1 MNRKHFF
8 IMKVNPLKYRVANR
22 NPVIIKQ
29 TEDSLVESEERY
41 RIAIEHSNDGVAI
54 VKGCY
59 HIFVNNKFLEIFGYN
74 NRDEIIGN
82 QIYITVHPDDREM
95 VISINERR
103 QRGEDVPSKY
113 EFKGIKK
120 DGTTVFIEVSAA
132 GIIYRGEPATLAY
145 LRDITEHKMM
155 NDALKESER
164 RYRDL
169 VENALVGIY
178 AADING
184 CISYINNTFS
194 IMFGFDS
201 REEMISIG
209 LASRFKNHKD
219 RRMFVKTLLKAG
231 KLNNFEL
238 ELLKK
243 DGQTINVLLN
253 ATSKDNIISGMV
265 LDITEHKLS
274 EQLLRQSEEKYR
286 NIFENAV
293 EGIFQSTEDGRFLSV
308 NPALAKMYGYGSPEE
323 FIASITDIEKQLY
336 VNPWERLI
344 FKELLEKNGII
355 ERFEIQVYKKNRSKF
370 WISFN
375 ARAVK
380 DSNGLI
386 LYYEGT
392 VEDIT
397 SRKQAEE
404 EKMRLE
410 AQLRQSQR
418 MEAIGQLAGGIAHD
432 FNNVL
437 IGIKGIAM
445 RALKKT
451 PSENPLYD
459 KLELILKGAQR
470 GHDLVK
476 RILTFSRKGESN
488 FKPVR
493 VGQII
498 RETVRMMQVSVPP
511 NIEISEN
518 ILTKDDTVLA
528 DQIQIY
534 QVVLNLCF
542 NGVHAMEDKGGM
554 LKVSLADESIDPS
567 EHLQHPGLKKGDYL
581 KITVSD
587 TGRGMTPET
596 IKRIFDPFFT
606 TKRPEDG
613 TGLGLSVVKS
623 IVKEHNGLI
632 TVSSELSKGTS
643 FCVYLSKHH

>member
-1 MNRKHFF
+1 
-8 IMKVNPLKYRVANR
+8 MKVNPLKYRVANR

-54 VKGCY
+54 VKGYY

>member
-1 MNRKHFF
+1 
-8 IMKVNPLKYRVANR
+8 MKVNPLKYRVANR

-293 EGIFQSTEDGRFLSV
+293 EGIFQSTEDGRYLSV

-355 ERFEIQVYKKNRSKF
+355 ERFEIQAYKKNRSKI
-370 WISFN
+370 WISLN

-518 ILTKDDTVLA
+518 VLTKDDTVLA

-643 FCVYLSKHH
+643 FCVYLSKNH

>member
-1 MNRKHFF
+1 
-8 IMKVNPLKYRVANR
+8 MKVNPLKYRVANR

-29 TEDSLVESEERY
+29 TEDSLLESEERY

-103 QRGEDVPSKY
+103 QKGEDVPSKY

-184 CISYINNTFS
+184 RISYINNTFS
-194 IMFGFDS
+194 SMFGFDS

-219 RRMFVKTLLKAG
+219 RRVFVKTLLKAG
-231 KLNNFEL
+231 KLSNFEL

-293 EGIFQSTEDGRFLSV
+293 EGIFQSTEDGRYLSV

-323 FIASITDIEKQLY
+323 VIAGITDIEKQLY

-542 NGVHAMEDKGGM
+542 NGVHAMEDKGGA
-554 LKVSLADESIDPS
+554 LKVSLADESVDPS

>member
-1 MNRKHFF
+1 
-8 IMKVNPLKYRVANR
+8 MKVNPLKYRVANR

-293 EGIFQSTEDGRFLSV
+293 EGIFQSTEDGRYLSV

-518 ILTKDDTVLA
+518 VLTKDDTVLA

-542 NGVHAMEDKGGM
+542 NGVHAMEDKGGA
-554 LKVSLADESIDPS
+554 LKVSLADESVDPS

-596 IKRIFDPFFT
+596 IERIFDPFFT

-643 FCVYLSKHH
+643 FCVYLSKNH

>member
-1 MNRKHFF
+1 
-8 IMKVNPLKYRVANR
+8 MKVNPLKYRVANR

-120 DGTTVFIEVSAA
+120 DGTTVFVEVSAA

-184 CISYINNTFS
+184 RISYINNTFS
-194 IMFGFDS
+194 SMFGFDS

-219 RRMFVKTLLKAG
+219 RRVFVKTLLKAG
-231 KLNNFEL
+231 KLSNFEL

-293 EGIFQSTEDGRFLSV
+293 EGIFQSTEDGRYLSV

-323 FIASITDIEKQLY
+323 VIAGITDIEKQLY

-518 ILTKDDTVLA
+518 VLTKDDTVLA

-542 NGVHAMEDKGGM
+542 NGVHAMEDKGGA
-554 LKVSLADESIDPS
+554 LKVSLADESVDPS

-596 IKRIFDPFFT
+596 IERIFDPFFT

-643 FCVYLSKHH
+643 FCVYLSKNH

>member
-1 MNRKHFF
+1 
-8 IMKVNPLKYRVANR
+8 MKVNPLKYRVANR

-643 FCVYLSKHH
+643 FCVYLSKNH

>member
-1 MNRKHFF
+1 
-8 IMKVNPLKYRVANR
+8 MKVNPLKYRVANR

-29 TEDSLVESEERY
+29 TEDSLLESEERY

>member
-1 MNRKHFF
+1 
-8 IMKVNPLKYRVANR
+8 
-22 NPVIIKQ
+22 
-29 TEDSLVESEERY
+29 
-41 RIAIEHSNDGVAI
+41 
-54 VKGCY
+54 
-59 HIFVNNKFLEIFGYN
+59 
-74 NRDEIIGN
+74 
-82 QIYITVHPDDREM
+82 
-95 VISINERR
+95 
-103 QRGEDVPSKY
+103 
-113 EFKGIKK
+113 
-120 DGTTVFIEVSAA
+120 
-132 GIIYRGEPATLAY
+132 
-145 LRDITEHKMM
+145 
-155 NDALKESER
+155 
-164 RYRDL
+164 
-169 VENALVGIY
+169 
-178 AADING
+178 
-184 CISYINNTFS
+184 
-194 IMFGFDS
+194 MFGFDS

-219 RRMFVKTLLKAG
+219 RRVFVKTLLKAG
-231 KLNNFEL
+231 KLSNFEL

-293 EGIFQSTEDGRFLSV
+293 EGIFQSTEDGRYLSV

-323 FIASITDIEKQLY
+323 VIAGITDIEKQLY

>member
-1 MNRKHFF
+1 
-8 IMKVNPLKYRVANR
+8 MKVNPLKYRVANR

-219 RRMFVKTLLKAG
+219 RRVFVKTLLKAG
-231 KLNNFEL
+231 KLSNFEL

-323 FIASITDIEKQLY
+323 VIAGITDIEKQLY

-518 ILTKDDTVLA
+518 VLTKDDTVLA

>member
-1 MNRKHFF
+1 
-8 IMKVNPLKYRVANR
+8 MKVNPLKYRVANR

-184 CISYINNTFS
+184 RISYINNTFS
-194 IMFGFDS
+194 SMFGFDS

-219 RRMFVKTLLKAG
+219 RRVFVKTLLKAG
-231 KLNNFEL
+231 KLSNFEL

-293 EGIFQSTEDGRFLSV
+293 EGIFQSTEDGRYLSV

-323 FIASITDIEKQLY
+323 VIAGITDIEKQLY

-355 ERFEIQVYKKNRSKF
+355 ERFEIQAYKKNRSKI
-370 WISFN
+370 WISLN

-518 ILTKDDTVLA
+518 VLTKDDTVLA

-542 NGVHAMEDKGGM
+542 NGVHAMEDKGGA
-554 LKVSLADESIDPS
+554 LKVSLADESVDPS

-596 IKRIFDPFFT
+596 IERIFDPFFT

-643 FCVYLSKHH
+643 FCVYLSKNH

>member
-1 MNRKHFF
+1 
-8 IMKVNPLKYRVANR
+8 MKVNPLKYRVANR

-59 HIFVNNKFLEIFGYN
+59 HIFVNNKFLEIFGYDS
-74 NRDEIIGN
+74 RDEILGN

-103 QRGEDVPSKY
+103 QKGEDVPSKY

-120 DGTTVFIEVSAA
+120 DGTTVFVEVSAA

-184 CISYINNTFS
+184 RISYINNTFS
-194 IMFGFDS
+194 SMFGFDS

-293 EGIFQSTEDGRFLSV
+293 EGIFQSTEDGRYLSV

-355 ERFEIQVYKKNRSKF
+355 ERFEIQAYKKNRSKI
-370 WISFN
+370 WISLN

-518 ILTKDDTVLA
+518 VLTKDDTVLA

-542 NGVHAMEDKGGM
+542 NGVHAMEDKGGA
-554 LKVSLADESIDPS
+554 LKVSLADESVDPS

-596 IKRIFDPFFT
+596 IERIFDPFFT

-643 FCVYLSKHH
+643 FCVYLSKNH

>member
-1 MNRKHFF
+1 
-8 IMKVNPLKYRVANR
+8 MKVNPLKYRVANR

-103 QRGEDVPSKY
+103 QKGEDVPSKY

-120 DGTTVFIEVSAA
+120 DGTTVFVEVSAA

-184 CISYINNTFS
+184 RISYINNTFS
-194 IMFGFDS
+194 SMFGFDS

-219 RRMFVKTLLKAG
+219 RRVFVKTLLKAG
-231 KLNNFEL
+231 KLSNFEL

-293 EGIFQSTEDGRFLSV
+293 EGIFQSTEDGRYLSV

-323 FIASITDIEKQLY
+323 VIAGITDIEKQLY

-518 ILTKDDTVLA
+518 VLTKDDTVLA

-542 NGVHAMEDKGGM
+542 NGVHAMEDKGGA
-554 LKVSLADESIDPS
+554 LKVSLADESVDPS

>member
-1 MNRKHFF
+1 
-8 IMKVNPLKYRVANR
+8 MKVNPLKYRVANR

-184 CISYINNTFS
+184 RISYINNTFS

>member
-1 MNRKHFF
+1 
-8 IMKVNPLKYRVANR
+8 MKVNPLKYRVANR

-29 TEDSLVESEERY
+29 TEDSLLESEERY

-120 DGTTVFIEVSAA
+120 DGTTVFVEVSAA

-184 CISYINNTFS
+184 RISYINNTFS
-194 IMFGFDS
+194 SMFGFDS

-219 RRMFVKTLLKAG
+219 RRVFVKTLLKAG
-231 KLNNFEL
+231 KLSNFEL

-293 EGIFQSTEDGRFLSV
+293 EGIFQSTEDGRYLSV

-323 FIASITDIEKQLY
+323 VIAGITDIEKQLY

-518 ILTKDDTVLA
+518 VLTKDDTVLA

-542 NGVHAMEDKGGM
+542 NGVHAMEDKGGA
-554 LKVSLADESIDPS
+554 LKVSLADESVDPS

-643 FCVYLSKHH
+643 FCVYLSKNH

>member
-1 MNRKHFF
+1 
-8 IMKVNPLKYRVANR
+8 MKVNPLKYRVANR

-29 TEDSLVESEERY
+29 TEDSLLESEERY

-274 EQLLRQSEEKYR
+274 EQLFRQSEEKYR

-542 NGVHAMEDKGGM
+542 NGVHAMEDKGGA
-554 LKVSLADESIDPS
+554 LKVSLADESVDPS

-643 FCVYLSKHH
+643 FCVYLSKNH

>member
-1 MNRKHFF
+1 
-8 IMKVNPLKYRVANR
+8 
-22 NPVIIKQ
+22 
-29 TEDSLVESEERY
+29 
-41 RIAIEHSNDGVAI
+41 
-54 VKGCY
+54 KGCY

-103 QRGEDVPSKY
+103 QKGEDVPSKY

-120 DGTTVFIEVSAA
+120 DGTTVFVEVSAA

-293 EGIFQSTEDGRFLSV
+293 EGIFQSTEDGRYLSV

-542 NGVHAMEDKGGM
+542 NGVHAMEDKGGA
-554 LKVSLADESIDPS
+554 LKVSLADESVDPS

-596 IKRIFDPFFT
+596 IERIFDPFFT

>member
-1 MNRKHFF
+1 
-8 IMKVNPLKYRVANR
+8 MKVNPLKYRVANR

-184 CISYINNTFS
+184 RISYINNTFS
-194 IMFGFDS
+194 SMFGFDS

-518 ILTKDDTVLA
+518 VLTKDDTVLA

>member
-1 MNRKHFF
+1 
-8 IMKVNPLKYRVANR
+8 MKVNPLKYRVANR

-219 RRMFVKTLLKAG
+219 RRVFVKTLLKAG
-231 KLNNFEL
+231 KLSNFEL

-293 EGIFQSTEDGRFLSV
+293 EGIFQSTENGRFLSV

-518 ILTKDDTVLA
+518 VLTKDDTVLA

-554 LKVSLADESIDPS
+554 LKVSLADESVDPS

>member
-1 MNRKHFF
+1 
-8 IMKVNPLKYRVANR
+8 MKVNPLKYRVANR

-120 DGTTVFIEVSAA
+120 DGTTVFVEVSAA

-194 IMFGFDS
+194 SMFGFDS

-219 RRMFVKTLLKAG
+219 RRVFVKTLLKAG
-231 KLNNFEL
+231 KLSNFEL

-323 FIASITDIEKQLY
+323 VIAGITDIEKQLY

-355 ERFEIQVYKKNRSKF
+355 ERFEIQAYKKNRSKF

-518 ILTKDDTVLA
+518 VLTKDDTVLA

-542 NGVHAMEDKGGM
+542 NGVHAMEDKGGA
-554 LKVSLADESIDPS
+554 LKVSLADESVDPS

-596 IKRIFDPFFT
+596 IERIFDPFFT

>member
-1 MNRKHFF
+1 
-8 IMKVNPLKYRVANR
+8 MKVNPLKYRVANR

-219 RRMFVKTLLKAG
+219 RRVFVKTLLKAG
-231 KLNNFEL
+231 KLSNFEL

-518 ILTKDDTVLA
+518 VLTKDDTVLA

-554 LKVSLADESIDPS
+554 LKVSLADESVDPS

>member
-1 MNRKHFF
+1 
-8 IMKVNPLKYRVANR
+8 MKVNPLKYRVANR

-293 EGIFQSTEDGRFLSV
+293 EGIFQSTEDGRYLSV

-323 FIASITDIEKQLY
+323 VIAGITDIEKQLY

-518 ILTKDDTVLA
+518 VLTKDDTVLA

-643 FCVYLSKHH
+643 FCVYLSKNH

>member
-1 MNRKHFF
+1 
-8 IMKVNPLKYRVANR
+8 
-22 NPVIIKQ
+22 
-29 TEDSLVESEERY
+29 
-41 RIAIEHSNDGVAI
+41 
-54 VKGCY
+54 
-59 HIFVNNKFLEIFGYN
+59 
-74 NRDEIIGN
+74 
-82 QIYITVHPDDREM
+82 
-95 VISINERR
+95 
-103 QRGEDVPSKY
+103 GEDVPSKY

-120 DGTTVFIEVSAA
+120 DGTTVFVEVSAA

-184 CISYINNTFS
+184 RISYINNTFS
-194 IMFGFDS
+194 SMFGFDS

-293 EGIFQSTEDGRFLSV
+293 EGIFQSTEDGRYLSV

-323 FIASITDIEKQLY
+323 VIAGITDIEKQLY

-518 ILTKDDTVLA
+518 VLTKDDTVLA

-542 NGVHAMEDKGGM
+542 NGVHAMEDKGGA
-554 LKVSLADESIDPS
+554 LKVSLADESVDPS

-596 IKRIFDPFFT
+596 IERIFDPFFT

-643 FCVYLSKHH
+643 FCVYLSKNH

>member
-1 MNRKHFF
+1 
-8 IMKVNPLKYRVANR
+8 MKVNPLKYRVANR

-596 IKRIFDPFFT
+596 IERIFDPFFT

>member
-103 QRGEDVPSKY
+103 QKGEDVPSKY

-120 DGTTVFIEVSAA
+120 DGTTVFVEVSAA

>member
-1 MNRKHFF
+1 
-8 IMKVNPLKYRVANR
+8 MKVNPLKYRVANR

>member
-1 MNRKHFF
+1 
-8 IMKVNPLKYRVANR
+8 MKVNPLKYRVANR

-184 CISYINNTFS
+184 RISYINNTFS
-194 IMFGFDS
+194 SMFGFDS

-293 EGIFQSTEDGRFLSV
+293 EGIFQSTEDGRYLSV

>member
-1 MNRKHFF
+1 
-8 IMKVNPLKYRVANR
+8 MKVNPLKYRVANR

-103 QRGEDVPSKY
+103 QKGEDVPSKY

-120 DGTTVFIEVSAA
+120 DGTTVFVEVSAA

-596 IKRIFDPFFT
+596 IERIFDPFFT

>member
-1 MNRKHFF
+1 
-8 IMKVNPLKYRVANR
+8 
-22 NPVIIKQ
+22 
-29 TEDSLVESEERY
+29 
-41 RIAIEHSNDGVAI
+41 
-54 VKGCY
+54 
-59 HIFVNNKFLEIFGYN
+59 
-74 NRDEIIGN
+74 
-82 QIYITVHPDDREM
+82 
-95 VISINERR
+95 
-103 QRGEDVPSKY
+103 GEDVPSKY

>member
-1 MNRKHFF
+1 
-8 IMKVNPLKYRVANR
+8 MKVNPLKYRVANR

-120 DGTTVFIEVSAA
+120 DGTTVFVEVSAA

>member
-1 MNRKHFF
+1 
-8 IMKVNPLKYRVANR
+8 MKVNPLKYRVANR

-219 RRMFVKTLLKAG
+219 RRVFVKTLLKAG
-231 KLNNFEL
+231 KLSNFEL

>member
-1 MNRKHFF
+1 
-8 IMKVNPLKYRVANR
+8 MKVNPLKYRVANR

-355 ERFEIQVYKKNRSKF
+355 ERFEIQAYKKNRSKI
-370 WISFN
+370 WISLN

>member
-1 MNRKHFF
+1 
-8 IMKVNPLKYRVANR
+8 MKVNPLKYRVANR

-103 QRGEDVPSKY
+103 QKGEDVPSKY

>member
-1 MNRKHFF
+1 
-8 IMKVNPLKYRVANR
+8 MKVNPLKYRVANR

-103 QRGEDVPSKY
+103 QKGEDVPSKY

-184 CISYINNTFS
+184 RISYINNTFS
-194 IMFGFDS
+194 SMFGFDS

-219 RRMFVKTLLKAG
+219 RRVFVKTLLKAG
-231 KLNNFEL
+231 KLSNFEL

-293 EGIFQSTEDGRFLSV
+293 EGIFQSTEDGRYLSV

-323 FIASITDIEKQLY
+323 VIAGITDIEKQLY

-355 ERFEIQVYKKNRSKF
+355 ERFEIQAYKKNRSKI
-370 WISFN
+370 WISLN

-518 ILTKDDTVLA
+518 VLTKDDTVLA

-596 IKRIFDPFFT
+596 IERIFDPFFT

-643 FCVYLSKHH
+643 FCVYLSKNH

>member
-1 MNRKHFF
+1 
-8 IMKVNPLKYRVANR
+8 MKVNPLKYRVANR

-59 HIFVNNKFLEIFGYN
+59 HIFVNNKFLEIFGYDS
-74 NRDEIIGN
+74 RDEILGN

-103 QRGEDVPSKY
+103 QKGEDVPSKY

-293 EGIFQSTEDGRFLSV
+293 EGIFQSTEDGRYLSV

-355 ERFEIQVYKKNRSKF
+355 ERFEIQAYKKNRSKI
-370 WISFN
+370 WISLN

-518 ILTKDDTVLA
+518 VLTKDDTVLA

-596 IKRIFDPFFT
+596 IERIFDPFFT

-643 FCVYLSKHH
+643 FCVYLSKNH

>member
-1 MNRKHFF
+1 
-8 IMKVNPLKYRVANR
+8 
-22 NPVIIKQ
+22 
-29 TEDSLVESEERY
+29 
-41 RIAIEHSNDGVAI
+41 
-54 VKGCY
+54 
-59 HIFVNNKFLEIFGYN
+59 
-74 NRDEIIGN
+74 
-82 QIYITVHPDDREM
+82 
-95 VISINERR
+95 
-103 QRGEDVPSKY
+103 GEDVPSKY

-120 DGTTVFIEVSAA
+120 DGTTVFVEVSAA

-184 CISYINNTFS
+184 RISYINNTFS
-194 IMFGFDS
+194 SMFGFDS

-219 RRMFVKTLLKAG
+219 RRVFVKTLLKAG
-231 KLNNFEL
+231 KLSNFEL

-293 EGIFQSTEDGRFLSV
+293 EGIFQSTEDGRYLSV

-323 FIASITDIEKQLY
+323 VIAGITDIEKQLY

-355 ERFEIQVYKKNRSKF
+355 ERFEIQAYKKNRSKI
-370 WISFN
+370 WISLN

-518 ILTKDDTVLA
+518 VLTKDDTVLA

-542 NGVHAMEDKGGM
+542 NGVHAMEDKGGA
-554 LKVSLADESIDPS
+554 LKVSLADESVDPS

-596 IKRIFDPFFT
+596 IERIFDPFFT

-643 FCVYLSKHH
+643 FCVYLSKNH

>member
-1 MNRKHFF
+1 VNRKHFF

-437 IGIKGIAM
+437 IGIKGIAI

-518 ILTKDDTVLA
+518 VLTKDDTVLA

>member
-1 MNRKHFF
+1 
-8 IMKVNPLKYRVANR
+8 MKVNPLKYRVANR

-120 DGTTVFIEVSAA
+120 DGTTVFIELSAA

>member
-1 MNRKHFF
+1 
-8 IMKVNPLKYRVANR
+8 MKVNPLKYRVANR

-29 TEDSLVESEERY
+29 TEDSLLESEERY

-103 QRGEDVPSKY
+103 QKGEDVPSKY

-120 DGTTVFIEVSAA
+120 DGTTVFVEVSAA

-184 CISYINNTFS
+184 RISYINNTFS
-194 IMFGFDS
+194 SMFGFDS

-219 RRMFVKTLLKAG
+219 RRVFVKTLLKAG
-231 KLNNFEL
+231 KLSNFEL

-293 EGIFQSTEDGRFLSV
+293 EGIFQSTEDGRYLSV

-518 ILTKDDTVLA
+518 VLTKDDTVLA

-596 IKRIFDPFFT
+596 IERIFDPFFT

-643 FCVYLSKHH
+643 FCVYLSKNH